1 MYTHPDFQSS
11 IFGVP
16 SETSRFSFKTIRL
29 SFPIRSRTL
38 GKHTNFY
45 NATIVCVPN
54 LDTCGLQEVE
64 RQKALKALDE
74 SITSLIWKIAAA
86 ETAAE
91 VLQLREERKE
101 LRAQRKELAKSADI
115 HHDDDESSLDDEL
128 QGESEEQEGERK
140 EDEEEE
146 EDNDNDNTSNV
157 VKSTVVERKPKKIVK
172 AREPCLPCYIQND
185 RTRDDRYRKG
195 KSRLKSAFIKL
206 GIISGCYGIL
216 YIRKYVLISLIYS
229 LFRGGTEIAPKE
241 KDSPI
246 VFTPEIHSNAAYYNF
261 ASEHMAAV
269 VNWEDNF
276 RRNQQQK

>member
-1 MYTHPDFQSS
+1 MVRSS
-11 IFGVP
+11 TLLRSLKKDRIRKKKLHGAGNRL
-16 SETSRFSFKTIRL
+16 ETGPEIAKRL
-29 SFPIRSRTL
+29 QLAREKAQRR
-38 GKHTNFY
+38 
-45 NATIVCVPN
+45 ATRE
-54 LDTCGLQEVE
+54 TGEAAE
-64 RQKALKALDE
+64 
-74 SITSLIWKIAAA
+74 AA
-86 ETAAE
+86 ETQAIRQGQTLGQAGQTDEQRAAE
-91 VLQLREERKE
+91 EQ
-101 LRAQRKELAKSADI
+101 AAYDGTA
-115 HHDDDESSLDDEL
+115 
-128 QGESEEQEGERK
+128 GEF
-140 EDEEEE
+140 DEEEE
-146 EDNDNDNTSNV
+146 EEEEDDNTSNV
-157 VKSTVVERKPKKIVK
+157 VTSTVLERKTKKIVK
-172 AREPCLPCYIQND
+172 AREPRLPCYIQND

>member
-1 MYTHPDFQSS
+1 MP
-11 IFGVP
+11 P
-16 SETSRFSFKTIRL
+16 L
-29 SFPIRSRTL
+29 SVS
-38 GKHTNFY
+38 
-45 NATIVCVPN
+45 N
-54 LDTCGLQEVE
+54 LDTRGLQEVE

-115 HHDDDESSLDDEL
+115 HYDDDESSLDDEL

-146 EDNDNDNTSNV
+146 EEEEEDDNTSNV
-157 VKSTVVERKPKKIVK
+157 VKSTVVERKTKKIVK
-172 AREPCLPCYIQND
+172 AREPHLPCYIQND

-216 YIRKYVLISLIYS
+216 YICKYVLISLIYS

>member
-1 MYTHPDFQSS
+1 MP
-11 IFGVP
+11 P
-16 SETSRFSFKTIRL
+16 L
-29 SFPIRSRTL
+29 S
-38 GKHTNFY
+38 
-45 NATIVCVPN
+45 VPN
-54 LDTCGLQEVE
+54 LDTRGLQEVE

-101 LRAQRKELAKSADI
+101 LRAQRKELTKSADI
-115 HHDDDESSLDDEL
+115 HYDDDESSLDDEL

-140 EDEEEE
+140 EDEEEDEEEEEEE
-146 EDNDNDNTSNV
+146 EDDNTSNV
-157 VKSTVVERKPKKIVK
+157 VTSTVLERKTKKIVK
-172 AREPCLPCYIQND
+172 AREPRLPCYIQND

-229 LFRGGTEIAPKE
+229 LFRGVLKLHQ

-246 VFTPEIHSNAAYYNF
+246 VFTPEIHSNAAYFNF
-261 ASEHMAAV
+261 ASEHMAVV

-276 RRNQQQK
+276 RRN

>member
-1 MYTHPDFQSS
+1 MP
-11 IFGVP
+11 P
-16 SETSRFSFKTIRL
+16 L
-29 SFPIRSRTL
+29 S
-38 GKHTNFY
+38 
-45 NATIVCVPN
+45 VPN
-54 LDTCGLQEVE
+54 LDTRGLQEVE

-115 HHDDDESSLDDEL
+115 HYDDDESSLDDEL
-128 QGESEEQEGERK
+128 QCESEEQEGERK

-146 EDNDNDNTSNV
+146 DDNDNDNVSNV
-157 VKSTVVERKPKKIVK
+157 VKSTVAERKTKKIVK

-229 LFRGGTEIAPKE
+229 HFRGGTKIAPKE

>member
-1 MYTHPDFQSS
+1 MRPRVSLSRPSDSLFPLDPELWANTSTYTMP
-11 IFGVP
+11 P
-16 SETSRFSFKTIRL
+16 L
-29 SFPIRSRTL
+29 S
-38 GKHTNFY
+38 
-45 NATIVCVPN
+45 VPN
-54 LDTCGLQEVE
+54 LDTRGLQEVE

-115 HHDDDESSLDDEL
+115 HYDDDESSLDDEL

-157 VKSTVVERKPKKIVK
+157 VKSTVVERKTKKIVK
-172 AREPCLPCYIQND
+172 AREPRLPCYIQDD